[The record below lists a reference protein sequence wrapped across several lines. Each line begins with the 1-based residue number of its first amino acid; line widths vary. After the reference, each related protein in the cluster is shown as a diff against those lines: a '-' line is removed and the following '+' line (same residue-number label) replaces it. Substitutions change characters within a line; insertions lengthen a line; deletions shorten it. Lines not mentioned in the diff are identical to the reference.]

1 MSYTSTFFKN
11 IFHLLYPDICI
22 GCGSD
27 LMSGHN
33 VLCADCMGQL
43 PETGFFEYE
52 NNPVEKIFRG
62 RLPLATASA
71 HTYFTK
77 DSVVQRLLHSLKYG
91 NNKDAGR
98 YMGRLMGRKLKTCQW
113 NSDLFALIPLPL
125 HFAKEKKRGYNQAEL
140 ICEGM
145 SSEMG
150 VPVLSDVMV
159 RRKNTA
165 TQTHKTRLERWNNIE
180 SKFELLKPA
189 GIMNRH
195 ILLVDD
201 VITTGATLEACGSAL
216 LQTKGVRLSI
226 AAFAY
231 TSL

>member
-11 IFHLLYPDICI
+11 ILHLLYPDICI

-27 LMSGHN
+27 LKSGNN
-33 VLCADCMGQL
+33 VMCADCIDQL
-43 PETGFFEYE
+43 PVTEFYRHES
-52 NNPVEKIFRG
+52 NPVEKIFRG
-62 RLPLATASA
+62 RLPLVTASA

-77 DSVVQRLLHSLKYG
+77 DSVVQNLLHSLKYG
-91 NNKDAGR
+91 NNKEAGR
-98 YMGRLMGRKLKTCQW
+98 YMGRMLGKKLKTCAW
-113 NSDLFALIPLPL
+113 NNDLSALIPLPL
-125 HFAKEKKRGYNQAEL
+125 HFAKQKKRGYNQAAL
-140 ICEGM
+140 ICDGI
-145 SSEMG
+145 SSEMDI
-150 VPVLSDVMV
+150 PVLADIMV

-165 TQTHKTRLERWNNIE
+165 TQTHKTRIERWNNME
-180 SKFELLKPA
+180 SKFELVKPA
-189 GIMNRH
+189 CIMNKH

-216 LQTKGVRLSI
+216 LKTEGVRLSI

>member
-1 MSYTSTFFKN
+1 M
-11 IFHLLYPDICI
+11 YPEICI

-27 LMSGHN
+27 LVSARN
-33 VLCADCMGQL
+33 VICGECFSQL
-43 PETGFFEYE
+43 PVTGFSDHKS
-52 NNPVEKIFRG
+52 NPVEKIFRG
-62 RLPLATASA
+62 RLPLITASA

-77 DSVVQRLLHSLKYG
+77 ESIVQNLLHSLKYG
-91 NNKDAGR
+91 NNKEVGK
-98 YMGRLMGRKLKTCQW
+98 YMGRLLGKKLKTCEW
-113 NSDLFALIPLPL
+113 NNDLFALIPLPL
-125 HFAKEKKRGYNQAEL
+125 HYTKQKKRGYNQAEI

-150 VPVLSDVMV
+150 VPVLADIMI
-159 RRKNTA
+159 RRKHTS
-165 TQTHKTRLERWNNIE
+165 TQTHKTRIDRWNNIE
-180 SKFELLKPA
+180 STFELVKPA
-189 GIMNRH
+189 AVMNKH

-216 LQTKGVRLSI
+216 LYTEGVRLSI